1 MVLSE
6 LPLLVGSLS
15 LNPHLILQQYDRLT
29 TDKKEKINKL
39 TCVESSTKFDKIN
52 QLTGQEKKVL
62 KIFQANSIS
71 VGEGDMG
78 GLYETIS
85 LLNHSCAPNV
95 LWQQSA
101 TPLGMEVGKTYFD
114 SNINT

>member
-1 MVLSE
+1 MFLSE

-15 LNPHLILQQYDRLT
+15 LNPHLILEQYNHLT
-29 TDKKEKINKL
+29 RDKKEKIHKL
-39 TCVESSTKFDKIN
+39 MCVESSTKFDNIQ
-52 QLTGQEKKVL
+52 QLTDKEKKVL

-71 VGEGDMG
+71 LGDGDMG

-101 TPLGMEVGKTYFD
+101 TPLGMEVGKTIT
-114 SNINT
+114 INR